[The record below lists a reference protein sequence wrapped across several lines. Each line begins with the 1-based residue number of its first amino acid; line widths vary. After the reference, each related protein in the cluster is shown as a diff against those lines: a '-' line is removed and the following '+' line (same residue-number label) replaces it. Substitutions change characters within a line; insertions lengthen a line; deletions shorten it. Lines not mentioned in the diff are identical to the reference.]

1 MAVFPEAVECSREL
15 LKFLFL
21 HLFDKY
27 SPLPWREGTKGKGT
41 LSSSTY
47 WAILYPYLQKEPKKG
62 KNMGILWLVLFVL
75 VWVALQAYILPK
87 LGIST

>member
-27 SPLPWREGTKGKGT
+27 SPLPWREGTKGRGR
-41 LSSSTY
+41 
-47 WAILYPYLQKEPKKG
+47 EH
-62 KNMGILWLVLFVL
+62 
-75 VWVALQAYILPK
+75 
-87 LGIST
+87 